1 MNIHPEVQDRVN
13 SVNARFNN
21 IYDER
26 RLFVNKQTCPLL
38 VKALLQQVY
47 DSSGVPQKK
56 EKLSGTVATQ
66 VDGPL
71 DALGY
76 GVFTLWPLQNARAKK
91 ITIQGF

>member
-1 MNIHPEVQDRVN
+1 MNIHPAVQDRVN

-21 IYDER
+21 IKDER
-26 RLFVNKQTCPLL
+26 RLLVNKLTCPLT
-38 VKALLQQVY
+38 VKALLQQIY

-56 EKLSGTVATQ
+56 QKLAGTTATQ

-76 GVFTLWPLQNARAKK
+76 GVFTLWPLRNQRASK